1 MQTPYSSSFPGPTMD
16 RQTSR
21 PVNPSHFLAQVIK
34 EKEKLVVHP
43 GTSQYT
49 IGGVS
54 ACGLASL
61 NFARL
66 VLDKER
72 EGIQGVALLA
82 DIASVQAV
90 EVSGV
95 DRVHFSRFSGFS
107 LGHRLHLFPMAGQ
120 SSSRSRNYL
129 CSAPVSN
136 INETDKLY
144 LRISIG
150 WSLRRNARVL
160 HFFFF
165 HRVAYRL
172 PSDLEFASDNTS
184 VAVITRPPEIIACA
198 KVPTPEQNIYVI
210 FDTHPRPTHPDGS
223 GVTFLATVES
233 AAKRLSDI
241 LSVDTSLL
249 SESGLQWQAQLLANF
264 SAHVF
269 IPNDKWSTDPA
280 DLKQALLESSVTIL
294 TLQAQLSD
302 LESRNQSLTSTTDRL
317 EEEIDELQETCENLK
332 RRQSQSH
339 SRSIATT
346 YVAATKWPAAP
357 SGSSSSQQRTS
368 GKKSKGKGRAQ
379 EHNIELELALKLQC
393 EFEEEDRQLEQERR
407 SLAAT
412 AQALFDCAICLDTFP
427 MDSAARVVEC
437 NHVTC
442 RNCLRQHLLTTLHD
456 HRFPVFCPTCTDSDK
471 KSILSETLVLDI
483 GIPEKEY
490 RVFEELQMSAFSIL
504 LHCQQC
510 KKSAFVDRTEYQ
522 EAGIIA
528 CPLPK
533 CNHTWCKSCQQT
545 VDVTGPQHSC
555 DGSSELDHLMKQR
568 GWKYCPGC
576 KTPVQ
581 KESGCNHMTCMSPGC
596 NTHFCYICGGKIVQ
610 SALRGDIQAAVSD
623 HYRRRCTL
631 FEVPADEH

>member
-21 PVNPSHFLAQVIK
+21 PVNPSHFLAQIIK
-34 EKEKLVVHP
+34 ENEKLVVHP

-72 EGIQGVALLA
+72 EGIQGAALLA

-90 EVSGV
+90 EDIVSICFQW
-95 DRVHFSRFSGFS
+95 RNN
-107 LGHRLHLFPMAGQ
+107 LHLEVETIFA
-120 SSSRSRNYL
+120 
-129 CSAPVSN
+129 APLFQTSM
-136 INETDKLY
+136 KLTNCIY
-144 LRISIG
+144 GS
-150 WSLRRNARVL
+150 
-160 HFFFF
+160 
-165 HRVAYRL
+165 
-172 PSDLEFASDNTS
+172 PSVGRFEEMLGDLEFASDNTS

-223 GVTFLATVES
+223 GITFLATVES

-302 LESRNQSLTSTTDRL
+302 LESRNQSLASTTDRL

-332 RRQSQSH
+332 KRQSQSH
-339 SRSIATT
+339 SRYIPTT
-346 YVAATKWPAAP
+346 NVAATKWLAAP
-357 SGSSSSQQRTS
+357 SGPSSSQQRTS

-379 EHNIELELALKLQC
+379 ERGIGLEYALNLQR

-412 AQALFDCAICLDTFP
+412 AQALFDCIICFETFP

-437 NHVTC
+437 NHLTC
-442 RNCLRQHLLTTLHD
+442 RNCLRQHLLTTLND
-456 HRFPVFCPTCTDSDK
+456 HRFPVFCPVCTDGDK

-483 GIPEKEY
+483 GVPEKEY
-490 RVFEELQMSAFSIL
+490 RIFEELQMSAFSIL

-528 CPLPK
+528 CPLPR

-631 FEVPADEH
+631 FEVPADGH

>member
-1 MQTPYSSSFPGPTMD
+1 MD

-21 PVNPSHFLAQVIK
+21 PVNPSDFLAQIIK

-72 EGIQGVALLA
+72 EGIQGATLLA

-90 EVSGV
+90 EDIVSICSQW
-95 DRVHFSRFSGFS
+95 RNN
-107 LGHRLHLFPMAGQ
+107 LHLEVETIFA
-120 SSSRSRNYL
+120 
-129 CSAPVSN
+129 APLFQTSM
-136 INETDKLY
+136 KLTNCIY
-144 LRISIG
+144 GS
-150 WSLRRNARVL
+150 
-160 HFFFF
+160 
-165 HRVAYRL
+165 
-172 PSDLEFASDNTS
+172 PSVGRFEEMLGDLEFASDNTS

-223 GVTFLATVES
+223 GITFLATVES

-280 DLKQALLESSVTIL
+280 DLKQALLEYSVTIL

-332 RRQSQSH
+332 KRQSQSH

-456 HRFPVFCPTCTDSDK
+456 HRFPVFCPTCTDGDK

-623 HYRRRCTL
+623 HYRHRCTL
-631 FEVPADEH
+631 FEVPADGH

>member
-1 MQTPYSSSFPGPTMD
+1 MD

-21 PVNPSHFLAQVIK
+21 PVNPSDFLAQIIK

-72 EGIQGVALLA
+72 EGIQGATLLA

-90 EVSGV
+90 EDIVSICSQW
-95 DRVHFSRFSGFS
+95 RNN
-107 LGHRLHLFPMAGQ
+107 LHLEVETIFA
-120 SSSRSRNYL
+120 
-129 CSAPVSN
+129 APLFQTSM
-136 INETDKLY
+136 KLTNCIY
-144 LRISIG
+144 GS
-150 WSLRRNARVL
+150 
-160 HFFFF
+160 
-165 HRVAYRL
+165 
-172 PSDLEFASDNTS
+172 PSVGRFEEMLGDLEFASDNTS

-223 GVTFLATVES
+223 GITFLATVES

-280 DLKQALLESSVTIL
+280 DLKQALLEYSVTIL

-332 RRQSQSH
+332 KRQSQSH

-456 HRFPVFCPTCTDSDK
+456 HRFPVFCPTCTDGDK

-623 HYRRRCTL
+623 HYRHRCTL

>member
-1 MQTPYSSSFPGPTMD
+1 MQSLYIDSFHGPTMS
-16 RQTSR
+16 RQTSKTVD
-21 PVNPSHFLAQVIK
+21 PNYFFAQIIK
-34 EKEKLVVHP
+34 DKEKLVVHP

-72 EGIQGVALLA
+72 EGIRGAALLA
-82 DIASVQAV
+82 DIASVQTVKDIVSICSQWQGNLHLEV
-90 EVSGV
+90 ETIFAAPLFQTSMKLTKPIYGFPSV
-95 DRVHFSRFSGFS
+95 DRFEEM
-107 LGHRLHLFPMAGQ
+107 LG
-120 SSSRSRNYL
+120 
-129 CSAPVSN
+129 
-136 INETDKLY
+136 
-144 LRISIG
+144 
-150 WSLRRNARVL
+150 
-160 HFFFF
+160 
-165 HRVAYRL
+165 
-172 PSDLEFASDNTS
+172 DLEFASDNTS

-223 GVTFLATVES
+223 GITFLATVEN
-233 AAKRLSDI
+233 AAQRLSDI
-241 LSVDTSLL
+241 LSVDSHLL

-280 DLKQALLESSVTIL
+280 DLTQALLESSVTIL
-294 TLQAQLSD
+294 TLKAQLSD
-302 LESRNQSLTSTTDRL
+302 LESQNQSLTSTTNRL
-317 EEEIDELQETCENLK
+317 EEEIDELQETCEQLK
-332 RRQSQSH
+332 KRQSQSQ
-339 SRSIATT
+339 SRFIPPTN
-346 YVAATKWPAAP
+346 VATKWLGAHPGP
-357 SGSSSSQQRTS
+357 SQQQKS
-368 GKKSKGKGRAQ
+368 GKNSKGKGRAQ
-379 EHNIELELALKLQC
+379 ENSTGWEFALNLQR
-393 EFEEEDRQLEQERR
+393 EFEEEDHRLEQERR
-407 SLAAT
+407 SLAAEE
-412 AQALFDCAICLDTFP
+412 QVLFNCAICLDTFP
-427 MDSAARVVEC
+427 VDFAAYVAEC
-437 NHVTC
+437 NHSTC
-442 RNCLRQHLLTTLHD
+442 RDCLRQHLLMKLHD
-456 HRFPVFCPTCTDSDK
+456 HRFPVFCPVCTDGNK

-483 GIPEKEY
+483 GVPEKEY
-490 RVFEELQMSAFSIL
+490 RIFEELQMSAFSIL
-504 LHCQQC
+504 LHCRQC

-528 CPLPK
+528 CPLPG

-545 VDVTGPQHSC
+545 IDVTGPQHSC
-555 DGSSELDHLMKQR
+555 DGSSELDYLMKQR

-623 HYRRRCTL
+623 HYRHRCML
-631 FEVPADEH
+631 FEVPADV

>member
-1 MQTPYSSSFPGPTMD
+1 MD
-16 RQTSR
+16 RQSSR
-21 PVNPSHFLAQVIK
+21 PVNPSDFLAQVIK
-34 EKEKLVVHP
+34 DKEKLVVHP

-72 EGIQGVALLA
+72 EGIQGAALLA

-90 EVSGV
+90 EDIVSICSQW
-95 DRVHFSRFSGFS
+95 RNN
-107 LGHRLHLFPMAGQ
+107 LHLEVETIFA
-120 SSSRSRNYL
+120 
-129 CSAPVSN
+129 APLFQTSM
-136 INETDKLY
+136 KLTNCIY
-144 LRISIG
+144 GS
-150 WSLRRNARVL
+150 
-160 HFFFF
+160 
-165 HRVAYRL
+165 
-172 PSDLEFASDNTS
+172 PSVGRFEEMLGDLEFASDNTS

-223 GVTFLATVES
+223 GITFLATVES

-241 LSVDTSLL
+241 LSVDTRLL

-269 IPNDKWSTDPA
+269 ILNDKWSTDPT

-332 RRQSQSH
+332 KRQSQSH

-357 SGSSSSQQRTS
+357 SRSSSSQQRTS
-368 GKKSKGKGRAQ
+368 GKKSKGKERAQ
-379 EHNIELELALKLQC
+379 EHSIGLEYALNLQR
-393 EFEEEDRQLEQERR
+393 EYEEEDRQLEQERD
-407 SLAAT
+407 SLSAT

-456 HRFPVFCPTCTDSDK
+456 HRFPVFCPTCTDGDK

-490 RVFEELQMSAFSIL
+490 RIFEELQMSAFSIL

-528 CPLPK
+528 CPLPR

-545 VDVTGPQHSC
+545 VDVAGPQHSC

-623 HYRRRCTL
+623 HYRHRCTL
-631 FEVPADEH
+631 FEVPADEQ

>member
-1 MQTPYSSSFPGPTMD
+1 MD

-21 PVNPSHFLAQVIK
+21 PVNPSHFLAQIIK

-66 VLDKER
+66 ALDKER
-72 EGIQGVALLA
+72 EGIQGAALLA
-82 DIASVQAV
+82 DIASVEAV
-90 EVSGV
+90 EDTVSICSQWQDNLHLEVETIFSAPLFQTSMKLTKCIYGSPSV
-95 DRVHFSRFSGFS
+95 SRFEEM
-107 LGHRLHLFPMAGQ
+107 LG
-120 SSSRSRNYL
+120 
-129 CSAPVSN
+129 
-136 INETDKLY
+136 
-144 LRISIG
+144 
-150 WSLRRNARVL
+150 
-160 HFFFF
+160 
-165 HRVAYRL
+165 
-172 PSDLEFASDNTS
+172 DLEFASHNTS

-198 KVPTPEQNIYVI
+198 KIPTPEQNIYVI

-223 GVTFLATVES
+223 GITFLATVES
-233 AAKRLSDI
+233 AAERLSEI
-241 LSVDTSLL
+241 LSVDTRLL

-269 IPNDKWSTDPA
+269 ILNDKWSNDSTH
-280 DLKQALLESSVTIL
+280 LKQALLESSVTIL

-302 LESRNQSLTSTTDRL
+302 LESRNLSLTSTTDRL

-332 RRQSQSH
+332 KRQSQSR
-339 SRSIATT
+339 SRYDPTTNVAT
-346 YVAATKWPAAP
+346 VKWLAAP
-357 SGSSSSQQRTS
+357 SSSSSSQQRTS

-379 EHNIELELALKLQC
+379 EHSIELGYALNLQRK
-393 EFEEEDRQLEQERR
+393 FEEEDRRLEQERR

-412 AQALFDCAICLDTFP
+412 AQALFDCAICLETIP
-427 MDSAARVVEC
+427 MDSAARVAEC

-442 RNCLRQHLLTTLHD
+442 RTCLRQHLLTTLHE
-456 HRFPVFCPTCTDSDK
+456 HRFPVFCPTCTDGDK
-471 KSILSETLVLDI
+471 KSILPETLVLDI
-483 GIPEKEY
+483 GIPEEEY
-490 RVFEELQMSAFSIL
+490 RIFEELQMSAFSIL
-504 LHCQQC
+504 LHCKQC
-510 KKSAFVDRTEYQ
+510 KESAFVDRTEYQ

-528 CPLPK
+528 CPLPR

-596 NTHFCYICGGKIVQ
+596 NTHFCYICGGKIVR
-610 SALRGDIQAAVSD
+610 SALRGDIQVAVSD
-623 HYRRRCTL
+623 HYRHHCTL
-631 FEVPADEH
+631 FEVPAEGH